1 MKLLDRV
8 GRVLGVHTDVL
19 KLGLVSL
26 LTDISSQMIFSV
38 FAVVF
43 TTIAGASVVL
53 LGLVEGA
60 ADFTASSL
68 DYVAGWLSDRSGRR
82 KAFVIAGYGLS
93 TIAKAILVITTT
105 VSGLAFFRV
114 VERIGKSVRGPP
126 RDAWLAMVSDGKSQ
140 GFSFGVHKAL
150 DRSGAV
156 IGPLLTWAMVAALG
170 ESLSTY
176 RLLFMVAFVPAVI
189 SVTLLVSI
197 QDQPEAAPRLDS
209 LWQSI
214 NLFGTE
220 FRRYIVVAGIF
231 SLGYFS
237 FGFMLLRAHDFGFSV
252 KGIVLL
258 YALFNLSSV
267 LAAPIVGRLGD
278 RFGSSLVIRCGYAV
292 YMLVC
297 LGFIFAKQQWHVIV
311 LFVIYGCFVAC
322 DEVQSRAF
330 IASIESQRRG
340 SAIGAYNVVTGCMSF
355 PASAAAGVLWLL
367 YPSATFFTAAVLS
380 FIALVLFSLKPIGPK
395 SLNM

>member
-8 GRVLGVHTDVL
+8 GRVLGIHTDVL

-53 LGLVEGA
+53 LGIVEGA
-60 ADFTASSL
+60 ADFSASSL
-68 DYVAGWLSDRSGRR
+68 DYLAGWLSDRSGRR
-82 KAFVIAGYGLS
+82 KVFVIAGYGLS
-93 TIAKAILVITTT
+93 TVAKAILVITTA

-126 RDAWLAMVSDGKSQ
+126 RDAWLAMVSDGKAQ
-140 GFSFGVHKAL
+140 GFSFGIHKAL

-156 IGPLLTWAMVAALG
+156 IGPLLTWVMIAALG
-170 ESLSTY
+170 ESLATY

-189 SVTLLVSI
+189 SVILLAGI
-197 QDQPEAAPRLDS
+197 KDQPDAEPRRDGFLN
-209 LWQSI
+209 SI
-214 NLFGTE
+214 NMFGAE
-220 FRRYIVVAGIF
+220 FRRYLLVAGIF

-237 FGFMLLRAHDFGFSV
+237 FGFMLLRAHDVGFSV
-252 KGIVLL
+252 KEIVLL
-258 YALFNLSSV
+258 YALFNMSSV
-267 LAAPIVGRLGD
+267 LAAPILGRLGD
-278 RFGSSLVIRCGYAV
+278 RFGSSLIIRCGYAL

-297 LGFIFAKQQWHVIV
+297 LGFVLAKGQWQVTC
-311 LFVIYGCFVAC
+311 LFVFYGVFVAC

-330 IASIESQRRG
+330 IASLEPQRRG
-340 SAIGAYNVVTGCMSF
+340 SAIGAYNVVTGCISF
-355 PASAAAGVLWLL
+355 PASAAAGALWLL
-367 YPSATFFTAAVLS
+367 YPSATFLAAVVLS
-380 FIALVLFSLKPIGPK
+380 FIALVLFSVKPIVAK
-395 SLNM
+395 